1 MWHSAITPVFRYVST
16 IGIEKK
22 KKRKEKIKKTAN
34 LETDRFQVARNVLTS
49 AIHCVSTHCDLSGSS
64 RSRRRHKIEFHYCAK
79 KENKQEKEVR
89 AGKEE
94 RNFDRCSQ
102 KLLPVSFS
110 RLHQESL
117 QQISTA
123 LAT

>member
-1 MWHSAITPVFRYVST
+1 VTFSNYSSFSIRKHDRYR
-16 IGIEKK
+16 K
-22 KKRKEKIKKTAN
+22 KEKEKRENKKTAN

-64 RSRRRHKIEFHYCAK
+64 RSRRRRHKIEFHYCAK